1 MFRRTS
7 CEALY
12 VIDYSPLAHDM
23 TSELGSPYA
32 GRVAKPV
39 GRMLQKLN
47 VAGAVL
53 AADGADAAILL
64 KVAPRE

>member
-1 MFRRTS
+1 V
-7 CEALY
+7 A
-12 VIDYSPLAHDM
+12 A
-23 TSELGSPYA
+23 ELGSPYA

-64 KVAPRE
+64 KVGPTSD